1 MLAPMSPCTVAARR
15 LILTC
20 TAAWCAA
27 AVMLTAQV
35 PASAPRPV
43 EPFSLEFLALG
54 SDGAPL
60 PDLTPEQVQL
70 KLDGKART
78 LRTLEWVPIFDP
90 RTADGKRLL
99 PMPPPFATNLSH
111 DGTRTILFVLDDYS
125 FRPGRERPI
134 REVVR
139 KFLGTLAPRDKVTL
153 VTVPYGGLKMD
164 FTTEHERIDI
174 ELSKL
179 VGQAPATETGSELA
193 CRTRRS
199 LESLTGLLESMRG
212 GEGPTTVLFFS
223 SRLAGPRRDAVL
235 SRAPG
240 SCEIT
245 VDHFN
250 RVGDAAS
257 AVRALFYIIQ
267 PDDTMLHG
275 GSNQTEGLFGGG
287 FIGSD
292 NPLEGLE
299 HLSGVTGGTRLQ
311 LQTPDD
317 VSLARVSRETGG
329 YYIVRFEADP
339 SDREG
344 LRREVGLRVARPGA
358 TLRVRPLFTVPRP
371 EPPNAPPTPLSM
383 LRSGRVFRG
392 LPLRVAGFVSQNAGD
407 DKLKVVTVV
416 EPLDGTARIASLAAA
431 LFDSDERAVAQWN
444 ASDTDARP
452 LVGALAAP
460 PGLYRLRVAATDV
473 NGRAGTADYE
483 VRAELAPAGVLSLS
497 GVVLGVSKN
506 GAFSPRLDFTR
517 EPSAIASV
525 EVYGQPGSEPMWV
538 SFELAT
544 TLNGPALVTTPGVIE
559 STRTRDRFI
568 ATGAVPIDTLPPG
581 DYVVRAV
588 GGLKG
593 QPTGRVLRTL
603 RKLPTPN

>member
-1 MLAPMSPCTVAARR
+1 MRFIIAARNSVIAYIVAA
-15 LILTC
+15 
-20 TAAWCAA
+20 CAA
-27 AVMLTAQV
+27 VAGLASPQAP
-35 PASAPRPV
+35 PASRPL
-43 EPFSLEFLALG
+43 EPFSFEFLALTADG
-54 SDGAPL
+54 SPIQ
-60 PDLTPEQVQL
+60 DLTPDQVQL

-78 LRTLEWVPIFDP
+78 LRALEWVPIFDP
-90 RTADGKRLL
+90 RTPDGKRLL
-99 PMPPPFATNLSH
+99 PMPPPFATNTAH
-111 DGTRTILFVLDDYS
+111 DGTRTVLFVVDDAS
-125 FRPGRERPI
+125 FRPGRERAI
-134 REVVR
+134 REVVHR
-139 KFLGTLAPRDKVTL
+139 FLATLAPRDKVTL
-153 VTVPYGGLKMD
+153 VTIPYGGLKMD
-164 FTTEHERIDI
+164 FTSEHERIDV

-179 VGQAPATETGSELA
+179 VGQAPQTETGSELA

-199 LESLTGLLESMRG
+199 LESLTGLLDSMRG

-245 VDHFN
+245 VDHFK

-299 HLSGVTGGTRLQ
+299 HLSGVTGGRRLQ
-311 LQTPDD
+311 LQTPED
-317 VSLARVSRETGG
+317 VSLARVSRETEG
-329 YYIVRFEADP
+329 YYIIRFEADP

-344 LRREVGLRVARPGA
+344 LRREVALRVARPGA
-358 TLRVRPLFTVPRP
+358 TLRVRPQFTVPRP

-392 LPLRVAGFVSQNAGD
+392 LPLRMAAYVSRNAGD
-407 DKLKVVTVV
+407 DKLKVVTIV
-416 EPLDGTARIASLAAA
+416 EPLDPSATIASLAAA
-431 LFDSDERAVAQWN
+431 LFDSDERAIAQWN
-444 ASDTDARP
+444 PSDTDVRP

-460 PGLYRLRVAATDV
+460 EGAYRLRVAATDIT
-473 NGRAGTADYE
+473 GRAGTADTE

-506 GAFSPRLDFTR
+506 GAFSPRMDFTR
-517 EPSAIASV
+517 EPSALAYL

-544 TLNGPALVTTPGVIE
+544 TVNGPALVTTPAVIE
-559 STRTRDRFI
+559 GTRTRDRFV

-581 DYVVRAV
+581 DYVVRGI
-588 GGLKG
+588 GGVKG

-603 RKLPTPN
+603 RKLPR

>member
-1 MLAPMSPCTVAARR
+1 MRCINAARISVIVYTVAA
-15 LILTC
+15 
-20 TAAWCAA
+20 CAA
-27 AVMLTAQV
+27 VAVLASPQAS
-35 PASAPRPV
+35 PAARSR
-43 EPFSLEFLALG
+43 EPFSFEFLALG
-54 SDGAPL
+54 ADGSPIQ
-60 PDLTPEQVQL
+60 DLTPDQVQL

-78 LRTLEWVPIFDP
+78 LRALEWVPIFDP
-90 RTADGKRLL
+90 RAPDGKRLL
-99 PMPPPFATNLSH
+99 PMPPPFATNTAH
-111 DGTRTILFVLDDYS
+111 DGTRTLLFVVDDSS
-125 FRPGRERPI
+125 FRPGRERAI
-134 REVVR
+134 REVVHR
-139 KFLGTLAPRDKVTL
+139 FLATLAPRDKVTL
-153 VTVPYGGLKMD
+153 ATIPYGGLKMD
-164 FTTEHERIDI
+164 FTAEHERIDV

-179 VGQAPATETGSELA
+179 VGQAPQTETGSELA

-199 LESLTGLLESMRG
+199 LESLTGLLDSMRG

-245 VDHFN
+245 VDHFK

-299 HLSGVTGGTRLQ
+299 HLSGVTGGRRLQ
-311 LQTPDD
+311 LQTPED
-317 VSLARVSRETGG
+317 VSLARVSRETEG
-329 YYIVRFEADP
+329 YYIIRFEADP

-344 LRREVGLRVARPGA
+344 LRREVALRVTRPGA
-358 TLRVRPLFTVPRP
+358 TLRVRPQFTVPRP

-392 LPLRVAGFVSQNAGD
+392 LPLRMAAYVSRNAVD
-407 DKLKVVTVV
+407 DTLKVVTIV
-416 EPLDGTARIASLAAA
+416 EPLDPSASIGSMAAA
-431 LFDSDERAVAQWN
+431 LFDSDGRAIAQWN
-444 ASDTDARP
+444 ATDTDVRP

-460 PGLYRLRVAATDV
+460 EGAYRLRVAATDIT
-473 NGRAGTADYE
+473 GRAGTADTE
-483 VRAELAPAGVLSLS
+483 IRAELAPAGVLSLS

-506 GAFSPRLDFTR
+506 GAFSPRMDFTR
-517 EPSAIASV
+517 EPSALAYL
-525 EVYGQPGSEPMWV
+525 EVYGQPGGEPMWV

-544 TLNGPALVTTPGVIE
+544 TVNGPALVTTPAVIE
-559 STRTRDRFI
+559 ATRARDRFV

-603 RKLPTPN
+603 RKLPR